1 MKYEEALK
9 KPFTDFKKLAIGIVL
24 SIVPIVNF
32 TIVQGFAIESSGV
45 GKAKPSKN
53 MPEWK
58 DWSYLFVKGI
68 GATLVK
74 LIYALPALAL
84 MGFGIGIAVGD
95 MMGMM
100 ANNLSPELTG
110 QMMGGGFAANEQI
123 VQVLAQNWYMV
134 LPGMMKA
141 APLMMVGG
149 VLALLAS
156 FLAPVAVLN
165 YLSKKDFSAAFD
177 LGKVMH
183 KAFNTRYALAWIT
196 MLLVSVVLVAVLR
209 FVPWFGGAI
218 ALFALSVMSYTL
230 YGQAFKETK

>member
-24 SIVPIVNF
+24 SMVPIVNF

-45 GKAKPSKN
+45 GKAKASKG

-58 DWSYLFVKGI
+58 DWSYLFVKGL

-84 MGFGIGIAVGD
+84 IGFGVGIAVGD
-95 MMGMM
+95 MIGMM

-110 QMMGGGFAANEQI
+110 QMMGGRFASNEQFM
-123 VQVLAQNWYMV
+123 QVLAQNWYMA
-134 LPGMMKA
+134 LPGMIKA
-141 APLMMVGG
+141 APLMMLGG

-156 FLAPVAVLN
+156 FLEPVAVLN
-165 YLSKKDFSAAFD
+165 YLSKKDFAAAFD
-177 LGKVMH
+177 LNKVLH

-196 MLLVSVVLVAVLR
+196 ALLVGMVLVAVLS
-209 FVPWFGGAI
+209 FVPWIGGPI
-218 ALFALSVMSYTL
+218 ALFALSVISYSL